1 MSGLGACLLQDG
13 HPVACASRALTSAE
27 VNYAQI
33 EKELLSIVFGT
44 ERFDGYVIG
53 RKVFIE
59 SNHDPL
65 EAIMKKSLL
74 SAPKRL

>member
-1 MSGLGACLLQDG
+1 MSGLGACLFQDG
-13 HPVACASRALTSAE
+13 HPVACASRALTSVE

-44 ERFDGYVIG
+44 ERFDGYVLG

-59 SNHDPL
+59 SNHYPL